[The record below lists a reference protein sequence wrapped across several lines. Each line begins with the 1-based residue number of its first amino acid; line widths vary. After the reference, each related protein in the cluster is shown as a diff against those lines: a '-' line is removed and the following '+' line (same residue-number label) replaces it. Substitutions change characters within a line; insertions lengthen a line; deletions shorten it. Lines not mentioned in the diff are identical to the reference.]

1 MMIWSQRVWL
11 ALGILTVSVA
21 MGCKG
26 MGTDMSSL
34 SRVPPP
40 GTGSY
45 ASPNSYYTPPSGSWS
60 ATPTAASPASPNN
73 PSSSGA
79 ASSGGAA
86 AGTGVPRSAAPTS
99 GATSSANGSSQ
110 MGSVASGA
118 TIGTGS
124 LSHNSTGAP
133 AANQGSPVVTAS
145 TNRVSD
151 NSVQTAIFEGE
162 DTVTS
167 KVVPASGGY
176 SDKPSS
182 SSASLPWR
190 AP

>member
-1 MMIWSQRVWL
+1 MMIWSQRKWL

-60 ATPTAASPASPNN
+60 AGPSAASPASASPTT
-73 PSSSGA
+73 PSSS
-79 ASSGGAA
+79 SGAA
-86 AGTGVPRSAAPTS
+86 AGTGVPRSGAPAN
-99 GATSSANGSSQ
+99 GATSSTNGSSQ
-110 MGSVASGA
+110 MGSVSSSG

-124 LSHNSTGAP
+124 LSYNSTGTK
-133 AANQGSPVVTAS
+133 AASQGSPVTTAS

-162 DTVTS
+162 DSVTS
-167 KVVPASGGY
+167 KVVPASAGY
-176 SDKPSS
+176 SDKPTS
-182 SSASLPWR
+182 SSATLPWR
-190 AP
+190 TP

>member
-1 MMIWSQRVWL
+1 MKIWSQRTRLSMWL
-11 ALGILTVSVA
+11 IAVSLV

-60 ATPTAASPASPNN
+60 ATPSAATPASTSPNT
-73 PSSSGA
+73 PSTSS
-79 ASSGGAA
+79 GAA
-86 AGTGVPRSAAPTS
+86 AGTGVPRSGAPAS
-99 GATSSANGSSQ
+99 GTTSSTNGSAPISS
-110 MGSVASGA
+110 MSSNA

-124 LSHNSTGAP
+124 MSYNSTGP
-133 AANQGSPVVTAS
+133 KAAGQGSSVVSAS
-145 TNRVSD
+145 TNRNSEK
-151 NSVQTAIFEGE
+151 SVQTAIFEGE
-162 DTVTS
+162 DSVTS
-167 KVVPASGGY
+167 KVVPASGGF

-182 SSASLPWR
+182 SSTSLPWR
-190 AP
+190 TP